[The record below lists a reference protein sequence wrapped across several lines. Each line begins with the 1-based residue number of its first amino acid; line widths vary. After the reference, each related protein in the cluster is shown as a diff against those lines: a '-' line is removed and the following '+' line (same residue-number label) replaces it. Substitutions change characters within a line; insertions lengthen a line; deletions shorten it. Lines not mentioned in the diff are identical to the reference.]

1 MSFKENWLDPLV
13 LARLLA
19 ELDTPMELHE
29 AMIDAVDWLAEENFM
44 REVANDPRVRAE
56 WEEFLMTGSDDG
68 DDSF

>member
-1 MSFKENWLDPLV
+1 MGHRENWLDPLV

-68 DDSF
+68 DESF